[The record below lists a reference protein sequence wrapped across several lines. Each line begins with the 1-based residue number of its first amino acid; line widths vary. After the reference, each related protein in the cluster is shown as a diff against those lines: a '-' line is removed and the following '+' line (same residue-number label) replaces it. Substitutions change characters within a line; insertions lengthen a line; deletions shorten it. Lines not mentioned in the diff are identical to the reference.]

1 MPAIETSDLRKHYG
15 KNEQTVRAVDGV
27 TLTIAQGEFVALV
40 GRSGSGKTT
49 LLDTVGLLSRPT
61 TGSIRIAGVE
71 TTTMKDGARAAYRA
85 HHLGFIFQ
93 DFNLLETLN
102 AVENVMLPARYSGL
116 DKKVARKRA
125 LQLLDEMGLEDRAH
139 HRPSQL
145 SGGEKQRVSIAR
157 SLLNEPSIVLGDEPT
172 GNLDSDTSMRLIAQ
186 LRRVNRERGV
196 TFLIVTHDMDLAAHT
211 DRILRIS
218 DGRVVS
224 DERVEAG
231 PEVGQHPLN
240 GVIAGPAVLVPGGTN
255 ARASKLKALVP
266 SAVPA

>member
-1 MPAIETSDLRKHYG
+1 MPAIEISDLRKYFG
-15 KNEQTVRAVDGV
+15 KEEQTVRAVDGV
-27 TLTIAQGEFVALV
+27 TLTIEKGEFVALV
-40 GRSGSGKTT
+40 GRSGSGKST

-61 TGSIRIAGVE
+61 TGSIKIDGVE
-71 TTTMKDGARAAYRA
+71 TTAMKDGERADYRA

-93 DFNLLETLN
+93 DFNLLETLD

-125 LQLLDEMGLEDRAH
+125 LQLLDDMGLKDRAH

-172 GNLDSDTSMRLIAQ
+172 GNLDSDTSTRLITQ

-196 TFLIVTHDMDLAAHT
+196 TFLIVTHDLDLAAHT
-211 DRILRIS
+211 DRIVRIS

-224 DERVEAG
+224 DERLDQAG
-231 PEVGQHPLN
+231 VGQGRARRTLSSSSIP
-240 GVIAGPAVLVPGGTN
+240 GPGSAIARPV
-255 ARASKLKALVP
+255 KQEALVP
-266 SAVPA
+266 ATVPA